1 VLAVAVG
8 LACAGLDPGCGRLGF
23 TERSGLDAGGLDAA
37 MSDGA
42 PDALDICD
50 SEAPFGTPVAIAE
63 LNDPTHND
71 GTLRLLP
78 DELSGYF
85 WTFRG
90 SANAQIYLAT
100 RPDLATPFSIT
111 PVQGLALAGSALDP
125 SISAD
130 GTFLVFRHNS
140 PGDDLY
146 ETTRAGSPDT
156 FGPAAAIANLDTG
169 ATEVQPFLQLGGAE
183 LYFSS
188 DRTGNGDI
196 YRATEIGTAFGT
208 PALVPELASTSD
220 DGDPVIAPDGL
231 TIYFRSSRPATPLG
245 YNIYV
250 ATRTTTAGSFGSAQ
264 LVPNVNSDSD
274 DGPSWISPDGCRLY
288 ISSARAGTN
297 DIYVSTRGR

>member
-1 VLAVAVG
+1 MG
-8 LACAGLDPGCGRLGF
+8 
-23 TERSGLDAGGLDAA
+23 TLDA
-37 MSDGA
+37 A
-42 PDALDICD
+42 PDALGTCNRA
-50 SEAPFGTPVAIAE
+50 APFGTPIAIAE
-63 LNDPTHND
+63 LNDPTKGD

-85 WTFRG
+85 WSFRAG
-90 SANAQIYLAT
+90 SNAQLYLAT
-100 RPDLATPFSIT
+100 RPDLATPFAVT

-125 SISAD
+125 TISAD
-130 GTFLVFRHNS
+130 GTLLVFRHNT

-146 ETTRAGSPDT
+146 EATRISPDT
-156 FGPAAAIANLDTG
+156 FNPAAAIANVDTG
-169 ATEVQPFLQLGGAE
+169 ATEVQPFLQLGSAE

-196 YRATEIGTAFGT
+196 YRSTQIGTAFGA
-208 PALVPELASTSD
+208 PALVSELASTSD

-231 TIYFRSSRPATPLG
+231 TIYFRSSRAAAPLG

-250 ATRTTTAGSFGSAQ
+250 ATRATTGGTFGSAQ

-297 DIYVSTRGR
+297 DIYVSTRGS